1 MKNFQ
6 QNLLIILALGLC
18 GLCAYQWYEQTR
30 QRGAIETLNRMV
42 FQKDSDIQSD
52 TNSMATL
59 TRQVE
64 QMDASL
70 TETKAIAAT
79 NEQLAV
85 SQKAQITKLQFIG
98 ESLTNEIADY
108 TQAVGAL
115 QARLKEAYDGI
126 QKQNA
131 AITNL
136 VAERDEYVRKYND
149 EIKERNDIVAK
160 YNELAK
166 RVQNL
171 QSGGGTNG
179 NK

>member
-6 QNLLIILALGLC
+6 QNLLVILALGLC
-18 GLCAYQWYEQTR
+18 GLCAYQWYQQTW
-30 QRGAIETLNRMV
+30 QRNAIESLDQTV
-42 FQKDSDIQSD
+42 FQRESDIQND
-52 TNSMATL
+52 TNSIATL

-70 TETKAIAAT
+70 TETKAIVAT
-79 NEQLAV
+79 NEQLAA
-85 SQKAQITKLQFIG
+85 SQKAEITRLQFIG
-98 ESLTNEIADY
+98 EDLTNQI
-108 TQAVGAL
+108 TQYQQVVDTL
-115 QARLKEAYDGI
+115 QSRLKDAYDGI

-136 VAERDEYVRKYND
+136 VAQRDEFVKKYND
-149 EIKERNDIVAK
+149 EIQVRNDVVAK

-166 RVQNL
+166 QVEKL
-171 QSGGGTNG
+171 QSGGSNND